1 MLKELLTIDRINRI
15 KSVASWEEAIK
26 IASAPLV
33 KDKSIEKEYIYEMIN
48 SINKYGSY
56 IVITDD
62 LALPHARPGVYV
74 NEVSLSLLYIEE
86 GIKIDKELIHTIIVL
101 ATKDKN
107 SHIDILQELS
117 LLLLD
122 NETGAILKSG
132 NIKNIYDL
140 IIKN

>member
-74 NEVSLSLLYIEE
+74 NKVSLSLLYIEE

-122 NETGAILKSG
+122 NETGTILKSG